1 MSFEVKKRTGESS
14 QGLLRRFSKRIRQS
28 GVLLRA
34 RKIRYRRKSLSY
46 GAKKKKAL
54 RKEELREKYEK
65 LEKLGKI
72 KE

>member
-34 RKIRYRRKSLSY
+34 RRIRYRKKPLSY

-54 RKEELREKYEK
+54 RKEELRKKYEK